1 MRCGEISGQIGAIG
15 GGVSSVSRPT
25 LANPASIRHSPVTLR
40 QFCEAVS
47 ESHGDTMH
55 LRLLVVLAAFLI
67 SCAPA
72 RAQLEQ
78 IGKALGL
85 GSKTQLGDT
94 KIASGLKE
102 ALKVGA
108 ENAVKLTGKTDG
120 YYRNEAIKILLPKNL
135 RTMERGLRAVGGGQK
150 VDEFELS
157 MNRAAESAAP
167 EARKIFADAILKM
180 TIDDA
185 RKILNGGDTAATA
198 YFKSKTTGELTLAFR
213 PIVERSMDKFTVT
226 QQWNALVGQFRS
238 IPFAKNPSLDI
249 NQYVVGKALD
259 GLFFMLGQEE
269 KKIRTDPTAR
279 VTTLLKE
286 VFTR

>member
-1 MRCGEISGQIGAIG
+1 M
-15 GGVSSVSRPT
+15 
-25 LANPASIRHSPVTLR
+25 
-40 QFCEAVS
+40 
-47 ESHGDTMH
+47 
-55 LRLLVVLAAFLI
+55 I
-67 SCAPA
+67 SCAPTF
-72 RAQLEQ
+72 AQLDQ
-78 IGKALGL
+78 LGKTLGL
-85 GSKTQLGDT
+85 GSKTKLGDA

-135 RTMERGLRAVGGGQK
+135 RTMEKGLRAIGGGAK
-150 VDEFELS
+150 IDEFELS

-167 EARKIFADAILKM
+167 EARKIFADAIFKM

-185 RKILNGGDTAATA
+185 RKILNGGDTAAA
-198 YFKSKTTGELTLAFR
+198 DYFKSKTTSELTIAFR
-213 PIVERSMDKFTVT
+213 PVVEQSMDKFTVT
-226 QQWNALVGQFRS
+226 QQWNALVGQFQS
-238 IPFAKNPSLDI
+238 IPFAKSPSLDI

-269 KKIRTDPTAR
+269 KKIRTDPAAR

-286 VFTR
+286 VFTH

>member
-1 MRCGEISGQIGAIG
+1 MRLGEISGGQGRHAL
-15 GGVSSVSRPT
+15 V
-25 LANPASIRHSPVTLR
+25 NPAPIRHSPITLR

-47 ESHGDTMH
+47 ESDGNIMH
-55 LRLLVVLAAFLI
+55 LRLLVVLAAFLV
-67 SCAPA
+67 SCALA
-72 RAQLEQ
+72 SAQVEQ
-78 IGKALGL
+78 LGKALGL
-85 GSKTQLGDT
+85 GSKAQLGDS

-120 YYRNEAIKILLPKNL
+120 YYRNEAIKILMPKNL
-135 RTMERGLRAVGGGQK
+135 RSMEKGIRAVGGGQK
-150 VDEFELS
+150 IDEFELS

-180 TIDDA
+180 TINDA
-185 RKILNGGDTAATA
+185 RKILNGGDTAATD
-198 YFKSKTTGELTLAFR
+198 YFKSKTTGELTIAFR

-238 IPFAKNPSLDI
+238 IPFAKSPSLDI

-269 KKIRTDPTAR
+269 KKIRTDPAAR
-279 VTTLLKE
+279 VTRLLKE